1 MPILKKEHIEI
12 SKNPTE
18 YKNDIVIKIPEVISI
33 NKSSLEEVSLD
44 YERIAD
50 SISLKKPNEVY
61 CEIYKAAREKAKQ
74 LRKVAMDA
82 YLEAKDIKTKYMLPD
97 FIDSDKDSDEDVT
110 DAE

>member
-1 MPILKKEHIEI
+1 M
-12 SKNPTE
+12 
-18 YKNDIVIKIPEVISI
+18 
-33 NKSSLEEVSLD
+33 
-44 YERIAD
+44 
-50 SISLKKPNEVY
+50 KKPNEVY

-110 DAE
+110 DEE